1 MGTGYFAYRLG
12 FEYGVDPSFN
22 MLLLAKE
29 RNINVVQ
36 GVGEKL
42 PFRSNV
48 FGTIVFIVTLCFV
61 DDISRVLKEAYRVL
75 INGGDLIACIVPRE
89 SPWGKYYA
97 RKAREKHPF
106 YSHAHFITI
115 RELENYLAK
124 TYFRIVEKV
133 GVLSFKPT
141 EKPRWELP
149 DTRTE
154 GKGFV
159 CIKARKRE
167 G

>member
-1 MGTGYFAYRLG
+1 
-12 FEYGVDPSFN
+12 

-29 RNINVVQ
+29 RNINVIQ

-42 PFRSNV
+42 PFRSSV

-61 DDISRVLKEAYRVL
+61 DDVEAVLKEAHRVL
-75 INGGDLIACIVPRE
+75 IDGGDLIACIVPKE
-89 SPWGKYYA
+89 SLWGKYYA
-97 RKAREKHPF
+97 RKARENHPF
-106 YSHAHFITI
+106 YSYARFITV
-115 RELENYLAK
+115 RELENYLVK
-124 TYFRIVEKV
+124 TDFKVVEKV

>member
-1 MGTGYFAYRLG
+1 
-12 FEYGVDPSFN
+12 

-29 RNINVVQ
+29 RNINVIQ

-42 PFRSNV
+42 PFRSSV

-61 DDISRVLKEAYRVL
+61 DDVEAVLKEAHRVL
-75 INGGDLIACIVPRE
+75 IDGGDVIACIVPKE
-89 SPWGKYYA
+89 SSWGKYYA
-97 RKAREKHPF
+97 RKARENHPF
-106 YSHAHFITI
+106 YSHAHFITV
-115 RELENYLAK
+115 RELENYLVK
-124 TYFRIVEKV
+124 TDFKV
-133 GVLSFKPT
+133 IGKVSVLSFKPT

-149 DTRTE
+149 DTRIE